1 MAEGNLTVNVG
12 IEMTPRTRRVL
23 YALAGLGNL
32 TFDDVTKINR
42 QRCEKWHPGFPDDEW
57 TGADWSNAMQGE
69 AGEAGNVV
77 KKLRRLETGLTSKRH
92 GMPTEGELRA
102 KLADEIAD
110 TFLYL
115 DLLASYYE
123 IDMPRAI
130 VAKFNRVSEEE
141 GFPERLEIMA

>member
-1 MAEGNLTVNVG
+1 MPADTIITINVD
-12 IEMTPRTRRVL
+12 TQLSPATRRLVASL
-23 YALAGLGNL
+23 SGNL
-32 TFDDVTKINR
+32 TFDEVTRINR
-42 QRCEKWHPGFPDDEW
+42 ERCERWHPGFPDDDW
-57 TGADWSNAMQGE
+57 SGSDWSNAMQGE

-77 KKLRRLETGLTSKRH
+77 KKLRRLETGVTSKRDVDI
-92 GMPTEGELRA
+92 TEAELRV

-130 VAKFNRVSEEE
+130 VSKFNRVSREA
-141 GFPERLEIMA
+141 GFPERLEII